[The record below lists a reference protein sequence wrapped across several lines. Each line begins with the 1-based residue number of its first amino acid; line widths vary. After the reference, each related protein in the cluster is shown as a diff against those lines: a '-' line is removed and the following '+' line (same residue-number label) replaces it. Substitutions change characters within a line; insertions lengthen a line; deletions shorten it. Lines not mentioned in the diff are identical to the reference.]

1 MEPRRKRKFV
11 FILPFIGDFTNSMLN
26 LLFVMIG
33 VGLGFSTFQNGLVL
47 SAYGITYI
55 IMPPILGHISDKI
68 SHKKG
73 LIISVLGQI
82 ILSLFLLFVLKLITS
97 SMILFYCFFIE
108 QLLRGVFY
116 SFYWPVIE
124 AYISRTEGHS
134 LKAHREGI
142 NNFCISWGLGM
153 AIAPLIGGLI
163 SDWKV
168 IFGFWVIIIGEIF
181 ALIIVLVKIREYK
194 NSINDDI
201 LGKINNKEVNGEL
214 AEKVKKR
221 ETIYVN
227 ENKKEKEIEQEKV
240 GDLRNRKTGTN
251 KEITIFLLI
260 ISLLFAL
267 NSKLILYYFPN
278 YAILPKNIGGL
289 GWSGSITGEIM
300 LFYGFGQFLFFLIGR
315 YFKNTFKALISSS
328 FFLACLI
335 LVLNWIKNEII
346 TAAILFFVGLMVGR
360 LYYVSLELLML
371 YEKGEK
377 GKKAGLFESSIGL
390 GGILSPLIAGNL
402 AFISLGFPFVFYGI
416 LSLLFFIGLI
426 LFKMNKNELKILD

>member
-1 MEPRRKRKFV
+1 
-11 FILPFIGDFTNSMLN
+11 
-26 LLFVMIG
+26 MIG
-33 VGLGFSTFQNGLVL
+33 VGLGFSTSQNGLVL

-153 AIAPLIGGLI
+153 AIGPLIGGLI
-163 SDWKV
+163 SDWEV

-194 NSINDDI
+194 NSINDDSPSR
-201 LGKINNKEVNGEL
+201 INSKVNG
-214 AEKVKKR
+214 KFVKKGSKR
-221 ETIYVN
+221 ETIN
-227 ENKKEKEIEQEKV
+227 ANEKEIEIEIKQEMEQEKAD
-240 GDLRNRKTGTN
+240 DLRNRKTGTN

-335 LVLNWIKNEII
+335 LMLNWVKNEII
-346 TAAILFFVGLMVGR
+346 TAAILLFVGLMVGR

-377 GKKAGLFESSIGL
+377 GKKADLFESSIGL